1 MKNSSL
7 LSMAKILKAVSNL
20 KRLEILFLLR
30 EGELSVGE
38 LQDLVKLSQ
47 SALSQHLAI
56 LREENIVKTRRK
68 AQTIFYSIHEPK
80 ILKILDFLESIFD

>member
-7 LSMAKILKAVSNL
+7 LSMAKILKAISNL

-38 LQDLVKLSQ
+38 LQELVKLSQ

-56 LREENIVKTRRK
+56 LREEDIVKTRRK
-68 AQTIFYSIHEPK
+68 AQTIFYSIYEPK
-80 ILKILDFLESIFD
+80 VLKILEFLETIFD